1 MLWSSAAWASAQQQ
15 WTPDDV
21 REAAREARHSR
32 EVMCIFAVEIGG
44 HGFNPYTPHADAGVI
59 GPGGLSSAGLL
70 PQFRSR
76 GYDDPYNPYE
86 VATYID
92 SVLDQGGAGNWPY
105 LRAWLDAGR
114 C

>member
-32 EVMCIFAVEIGG
+32 EITCIFTVEVGG
-44 HGFNPYTPHADAGVI
+44 HGFNPYTPHGDAGVI
-59 GPGGLSSAGLL
+59 GPGGLSSFGLL
-70 PQFRSR
+70 PQFQSR
-76 GYDDPYNPYE
+76 GYDDPYNPYQ
-86 VATYID
+86 VASYID
-92 SVLDQGGAGNWPY
+92 SVLDEGRGGNWPY
-105 LRAWLDAGR
+105 LKAWLDAGR